1 VSIEAVLKGSFCH
14 DRSTLAQIMEISA
27 LFLARAQFAL
37 SLNMHVLFAA
47 LAMALGWILCV
58 FRFRAW
64 QTPVS
69 GWTAAY
75 RFWVRIFALSFF
87 LALATALPVLVEFGT
102 LWPELI
108 ERTGNVAGPLL
119 AFGLTTFFV
128 TKSLF
133 MGVVL
138 FGQRRVSARAHFF
151 AVLMVA
157 LGLTITL
164 FWTVVLHTWAQAP
177 VGAGLIDGRYQVY
190 EWNEIIWTPFVLWR
204 SLGFVAGAFLFAGLL
219 LLCVTAWQALRRPV
233 NEGERLSFRTG
244 VLVSVCAV
252 VLYWAAFDG
261 NARMV
266 ARYQP
271 AVAAAQV
278 GIWQSSLAPAWV
290 WLGSPNLQKRST
302 DIFLVSELNPKRW
315 LGKQPNASVVGLD
328 LAGELLPPVVLLF
341 WLLRAALLVGALSSV
356 LIVVTLLV
364 GLRQGFEPSRQ
375 PQWLLRLQVWA
386 GSLGAL
392 TWLLSWNLSDL
403 GRSPYLVWGALL
415 QQDAL
420 AAVAPATLAWVLAGA
435 VATYAVMLA
444 GFIQM
449 LWHAARFGVVP
460 VRKPGMGP

>member
-1 VSIEAVLKGSFCH
+1 
-14 DRSTLAQIMEISA
+14 MEISA

-64 QTPVS
+64 QTPDS
-69 GWTAAY
+69 GWTTAY

-87 LALATALPVLVEFGT
+87 LALATALPVLVELGT

-138 FGQRRVSARAHFF
+138 FGQRRVSPRAHFL

-157 LGLTITL
+157 LGLTLTL
-164 FWTVVLHTWAQAP
+164 FWAVVLHTWAQAP

-190 EWNEIIWTPFVLWR
+190 AWSEVIWTPFVLWR
-204 SLGFVAGAFLFAGLL
+204 SLGFVAGAFLCTGLL
-219 LLCVTAWQALRRPV
+219 LLCITAWQALRRPLD
-233 NEGERLSFRTG
+233 EGERLSFRTG
-244 VLVSVCAV
+244 LLVSACAV
-252 VLYWAAFDG
+252 LLYWVAFDG

-278 GIWQSSLAPAWV
+278 GVWQSSAAPAWV
-290 WLGSPNLQKRST
+290 WLGSPKPHTQST
-302 DIFLVSELNPKRW
+302 DVFLASDLNPERW
-315 LGKQPNASVVGLD
+315 LGRQTNANAIGLD
-328 LAGELLPPVVLLF
+328 MAGDVLPPVVLLF
-341 WLLRAALLVGALSSV
+341 WLLRVALLIGALATV
-356 LIVVTLLV
+356 LIVLTLFV
-364 GLRQGFEPSRQ
+364 GLRKGFDPSRQ
-375 PQWLLRLQVWA
+375 PNWLLRAQVWGA
-386 GSLGAL
+386 GLGVL

-420 AAVAPATLAWVLAGA
+420 AEIAPATLSWVLAGA

-444 GFIQM
+444 GFVQM

-460 VRKPGMGP
+460 VRKPGMRP

>member
-1 VSIEAVLKGSFCH
+1 
-14 DRSTLAQIMEISA
+14 MEISA

-47 LAMALGWILCV
+47 LAMALGWLLCV

-64 QTPVS
+64 KAPDS
-69 GWTAAY
+69 GWTTAY

-87 LALATALPVLVEFGT
+87 LALATALPVLVELGT

-138 FGQRRVSARAHFF
+138 FGQRRVSAKAHFF
-151 AVLMVA
+151 AVLMVG
-157 LGLTITL
+157 LGLTLTL
-164 FWTVVLHTWAQAP
+164 FWAVVLHTWAQAP

-190 EWNEIIWTPFVLWR
+190 EWKEIILTPFVLWR
-204 SLGFVAGAFLFAGLL
+204 SVSFVAGAFLFAGLL
-219 LLCVTAWQALRRPV
+219 LLGVTAWQALRRPLDD
-233 NEGERLSFRTG
+233 GERLSFRTG
-244 VLVSVCAV
+244 VLVSVCAI
-252 VLYWAAFDG
+252 VLYWAALDG

-271 AVAAAQV
+271 AVAAAQIGV
-278 GIWQSSLAPAWV
+278 WQSSAAPSWV
-290 WLGSPNLQKRST
+290 WLGVPRLQQRT
-302 DIFLVSELNPKRW
+302 TEVFWASELDPQRW
-315 LGKQPNASVVGLD
+315 LGKQTDASVVGLD
-328 LAGELLPPVVLLF
+328 VVGELMPPVVLLF
-341 WLLRAALLVGALSSV
+341 WLLRAALLAGALASV

-364 GLRQGFEPSRQ
+364 GLRHGFEASRQ
-375 PQWLLRLQVWA
+375 PQWLLRVQVWA

-392 TWLLSWNLSDL
+392 SWLLSWNLSDL
-403 GRSPYLVWGALL
+403 GRSPYLVWGTLL
-415 QQDAL
+415 QQDVL
-420 AAVAPATLAWVLAGA
+420 AAVAPITLAWVLAGA
-435 VATYAVMLA
+435 VASYAVMLT

-460 VRKPGMGP
+460 VRKPGMRP

>member
-1 VSIEAVLKGSFCH
+1 
-14 DRSTLAQIMEISA
+14 MEISA

-64 QTPVS
+64 QTPDS

-157 LGLTITL
+157 LGLTMTL

-302 DIFLVSELNPKRW
+302 DVFLVSELNPKRW

>member
-1 VSIEAVLKGSFCH
+1 
-14 DRSTLAQIMEISA
+14 MEISA

-64 QTPVS
+64 KTPDS
-69 GWTAAY
+69 GWTTAY

-87 LALATALPVLVEFGT
+87 LALATALPVLVELGT

-133 MGVVL
+133 LGVVL
-138 FGQRRVSARAHFF
+138 FGQRRVSPKAHCF

-157 LGLTITL
+157 LGLTMTL

-190 EWNEIIWTPFVLWR
+190 EWSEIIWTPFVLWR

-219 LLCVTAWQALRRPV
+219 LLCVTAWQALRRPLD
-233 NEGERLSFRTG
+233 EGERLSFRTG
-244 VLVSVCAV
+244 VLVSACAM

-278 GIWQSSLAPAWV
+278 GVWHSSAAPSWV
-290 WLGSPNLQKRST
+290 WLGSPKLQTRST
-302 DIFLVSELNPKRW
+302 DVFLGSELNPERW
-315 LGKQPNASVVGLD
+315 LGRQANASVTGLD
-328 LAGELLPPVVLLF
+328 LAGELLPPIVLLF

-364 GLRQGFEPSRQ
+364 GRRRGFEPSRQ
-375 PQWLLRLQVWA
+375 PRWLLRLQVWA

-415 QQDAL
+415 QQEAL

-435 VATYAVMLA
+435 VATYAVMLT

-460 VRKPGMGP
+460 VRKPGMRP

>member
-1 VSIEAVLKGSFCH
+1 
-14 DRSTLAQIMEISA
+14 MEISA
-27 LFLARAQFAL
+27 LFLARVQFAL

-64 QTPVS
+64 KAPDS
-69 GWTAAY
+69 GWTNAY

-119 AFGLTTFFV
+119 AFGLATFFV

-138 FGQRRVSARAHFF
+138 FGQRRVSAKAHFF

-157 LGLTITL
+157 LGLTFTL
-164 FWTVVLHTWAQAP
+164 FWAVVLHTWAQAP

-190 EWNEIIWTPFVLWR
+190 EWNEIILTPFVLWR
-204 SLGFVAGAFLFAGLL
+204 SVGFVAGAFLFAGLL
-219 LLCVTAWQALRRPV
+219 LLGVTAWQASRRPLDD
-233 NEGERLSFRTG
+233 GERLSFRTG
-244 VLVSVCAV
+244 LLVSACALM
-252 VLYWAAFDG
+252 LYWAAFDG

-271 AVAAAQV
+271 AVAAAQLGV
-278 GIWQSSLAPAWV
+278 WQSSAPPSWV
-290 WLGSPNLQKRST
+290 WLGSPNLPQRST
-302 DIFLVSELNPKRW
+302 EVFWASEFNPQRW
-315 LGKQPNASVVGLD
+315 LGKQADASVAGLN
-328 LAGELLPPVVLLF
+328 LTGELLPPVVLLF
-341 WLLRAALLVGALSSV
+341 WLLRAALLAGVLASV
-356 LIVVTLLV
+356 LILLTLLV
-364 GLRQGFEPSRQ
+364 GFRQGFEPSRQ
-375 PQWLLRLQVWA
+375 PPWLLRVQVWA
-386 GSLGAL
+386 GGLGAL
-392 TWLLSWNLSDL
+392 TWLFNWNLSDL
-403 GRSPYLVWGALL
+403 GRSPYLVWGTLL

-420 AAVAPATLAWVLAGA
+420 GDVAPVTLAWVLAGA
-435 VATYAVMLA
+435 VATYAVMLT

-460 VRKPGMGP
+460 VRKPGVRP

>member
-1 VSIEAVLKGSFCH
+1 
-14 DRSTLAQIMEISA
+14 MEISA

-64 QTPVS
+64 QTPDS
-69 GWTAAY
+69 GWTTAY

-87 LALATALPVLVEFGT
+87 LALATALPVLVELGT

-157 LGLTITL
+157 LGLTLTL
-164 FWTVVLHTWAQAP
+164 FWAVVLHTWAQAP

-190 EWNEIIWTPFVLWR
+190 AWNEVIWTPFVLWR
-204 SLGFVAGAFLFAGLL
+204 SLGFVAGAFLCAGLL
-219 LLCVTAWQALRRPV
+219 LLCITAWQALRRPLD
-233 NEGERLSFRTG
+233 EGERLSFRTG
-244 VLVSVCAV
+244 LLVSACAV
-252 VLYWAAFDG
+252 VLYWGAFDG

-278 GIWQSSLAPAWV
+278 GVWQSSAVPAWV
-290 WLGSPNLQKRST
+290 WLGSPNPHTRST
-302 DIFLVSELNPKRW
+302 DVFLASDLNPQRW
-315 LGKQPNASVVGLD
+315 LGRQTNASVIGLD
-328 LAGELLPPVVLLF
+328 MAGDVVPPVVLLF
-341 WLLRAALLVGALSSV
+341 WLLRMALLNGVLTTV
-356 LIVVTLLV
+356 LIVLTLFA
-364 GLRQGFEPSRQ
+364 GLRKGFDPSRQ
-375 PQWLLRLQVWA
+375 PNWLLRAQVWGA
-386 GSLGAL
+386 GLGVL

-420 AAVAPATLAWVLAGA
+420 AEIAPVTLSWVLAGA

-444 GFIQM
+444 GFVQM

-460 VRKPGMGP
+460 VRKPGMRP

>member
-1 VSIEAVLKGSFCH
+1 
-14 DRSTLAQIMEISA
+14 MEISA

-47 LAMALGWILCV
+47 LAMALGWILCG

-64 QTPVS
+64 QTPDS
-69 GWTAAY
+69 GWMTAY

-138 FGQRRVSARAHFF
+138 FGQRRVSAKAHFF

-157 LGLTITL
+157 LGLTLTL
-164 FWTVVLHTWAQAP
+164 FWAVVLHTWAQAP
-177 VGAGLIDGRYQVY
+177 LGAGLIDGRYQVY
-190 EWNEIIWTPFVLWR
+190 GWNEIILTPFVLWR
-204 SLGFVAGAFLFAGLL
+204 SLGFIAGAFLFAGLL
-219 LLCVTAWQALRRPV
+219 LLCVTAWQALRRPLS
-233 NEGERLSFRTG
+233 EGERLSFRTG
-244 VLVSVCAV
+244 LLVSVCAV

-271 AVAAAQV
+271 VVAAAQMGV
-278 GIWQSSLAPAWV
+278 WQSPVAPRWV
-290 WLGSPNLQKRST
+290 WLGSPNLQTRST
-302 DIFLVSELNPKRW
+302 EVFLASDVSVQRW
-315 LGKQPNASVVGLD
+315 LGTQPNASVVGLSPTD
-328 LAGELLPPVVLLF
+328 EILPPVVLLF
-341 WLLRAALLVGALSSV
+341 WLLRAALLAGTLSSL
-356 LIVVTLLV
+356 LIAFTLFV
-364 GLRQGFEPSRQ
+364 GWRKGFEPSRQ
-375 PQWLLRLQVWA
+375 PAWLLRLQVWA
-386 GSLGAL
+386 GGLGAL

-415 QQDAL
+415 QQDAVVD
-420 AAVAPATLAWVLAGA
+420 AAPATLAWVLVGA
-435 VATYAVMLA
+435 VATYAVMVA

-449 LWHAARFGVVP
+449 LSHAARFGVVP
-460 VRKPGMGP
+460 VRKPGMRP

>member
-1 VSIEAVLKGSFCH
+1 
-14 DRSTLAQIMEISA
+14 MEISA

-64 QTPVS
+64 QTPDS

-157 LGLTITL
+157 LGLTMTL

-244 VLVSVCAV
+244 VLVSACAV

-290 WLGSPNLQKRST
+290 WLGAPNLQKRST

-315 LGKQPNASVVGLD
+315 LGKQPNASAIGLD

-420 AAVAPATLAWVLAGA
+420 AAVAPATLAWVLAGT

>member
-1 VSIEAVLKGSFCH
+1 
-14 DRSTLAQIMEISA
+14 MEIST
-27 LFLARAQFAL
+27 LILARAQFAL

-64 QTPVS
+64 QTPDS
-69 GWTAAY
+69 GWTTAY

-102 LWPELI
+102 LWPALI

-138 FGQRRVSARAHFF
+138 FGQRRVSAQVHFF

-157 LGLTITL
+157 LGLTFTF
-164 FWTVVLHTWAQAP
+164 FWAVVLHTWAQAP
-177 VGAGLIDGRYQVY
+177 VGAALIDGRYQVY
-190 EWNEIIWTPFVLWR
+190 EWNEVIWTPFVLWR
-204 SLGFVAGAFLFAGLL
+204 SLGFVAGAFLLAALL
-219 LLCVTAWQALRRPV
+219 LLCVTAWQSLRRPLD
-233 NEGERLSFRTG
+233 EGERLSFRTG
-244 VLVSVCAV
+244 VLIGACAV
-252 VLYWAAFDG
+252 LLYWAAFDG

-278 GIWQSSLAPAWV
+278 GHWQSAATADWV
-290 WLGSPNLQKRST
+290 WLGSPNLQTGST
-302 DIFLVSELNPKRW
+302 EVVWGSALSAQRW
-315 LGKQPNASVVGLD
+315 LGRNINAGLVGLD
-328 LAGELLPPVVLLF
+328 LASEVLPPVPLLF
-341 WLLRAALLVGALSSV
+341 WLLRAALLAGALASL
-356 LIVVTLLV
+356 LIVLTLLI
-364 GLRQGFEPSRQ
+364 GLRKGFDPLRQ
-375 PQWLLRLQVWA
+375 PKWLSRAQVWGA
-386 GSLGAL
+386 GLGTL

-403 GRSPYLVWGALL
+403 GRSPYLVWGSLL
-415 QQDAL
+415 QQDAVV
-420 AAVAPATLAWVLAGA
+420 AAAPSTLAWVLAGA
-435 VATYAVMLA
+435 VATYAVMLV

-449 LWHAARFGVVP
+449 LWHAARYGVVP
-460 VRKPGMGP
+460 VRKPGMRP

>member
-1 VSIEAVLKGSFCH
+1 
-14 DRSTLAQIMEISA
+14 MEITA

-47 LAMALGWILCV
+47 LAMALGWILCG

-64 QTPVS
+64 KAPDS
-69 GWTAAY
+69 GWTTAY

-102 LWPELI
+102 LWPGLI

-138 FGQRRVSARAHFF
+138 FGQRRVSPRAHFF

-157 LGLTITL
+157 LGLTLTL
-164 FWTVVLHTWAQAP
+164 FWAVVLHTWAQAP
-177 VGAGLIDGRYQVY
+177 LGAGLIDGRYQVY
-190 EWNEIIWTPFVLWR
+190 EWNEIILTPFVFWR
-204 SLGFVAGAFLFAGLL
+204 SVGFIAGAFLFTGLL
-219 LLCVTAWQALRRPV
+219 LLCVTAWQALRRPLD
-233 NEGERLSFRTG
+233 EGERLSFRTG
-244 VLVSVCAV
+244 LTVSVCAL

-278 GIWQSSLAPAWV
+278 GYWQSSAAPYWV
-290 WLGSPNLQKRST
+290 WLGSPDLQKRSIE
-302 DIFLVSELNPKRW
+302 IFWASDLNPQRW
-315 LGKQPNASVVGLD
+315 LGKQSDARAAGLD
-328 LAGELLPPVVLLF
+328 RADEILPPVVLLF
-341 WLLRAALLVGALSSV
+341 WLLRAALLAGSLSTV
-356 LIVVTLLV
+356 LIGLTLFV
-364 GLRQGFEPSRQ
+364 GLRKGFEPSRQ
-375 PQWLLRLQVWA
+375 PNWLLRAQVWA
-386 GSLGAL
+386 AGLGAL

-403 GRSPYLVWGALL
+403 GRSPYLVWGTLL
-415 QQDAL
+415 QQDTVVD
-420 AAVAPATLAWVLAGA
+420 VAPATLAWVLVAA
-435 VATYAVMLA
+435 VATYAVMLV

-460 VRKPGMGP
+460 VRKPGMRP

>member
-1 VSIEAVLKGSFCH
+1 
-14 DRSTLAQIMEISA
+14 MEISA

-47 LAMALGWILCV
+47 LAMALGWVLCV
-58 FRFRAW
+58 FRFRVW
-64 QTPVS
+64 QTS
-69 GWTAAY
+69 DAGSTAAY

-87 LALATALPVLVEFGT
+87 LALATALPILIEFGT

-138 FGQRRVSARAHFF
+138 FGQRRVSPRTHFF

-204 SLGFVAGAFLFAGLL
+204 SLGFVAGAFLLTGLL
-219 LLCVTAWQALRRPV
+219 LLCVTAWQALRRPL
-233 NEGERLSFRTG
+233 NEGERLSYRTG

-271 AVAAAQV
+271 VVAAAQI
-278 GIWQSSLAPAWV
+278 GIWQSSSVPTWV
-290 WLGSPNLQKRST
+290 WLGSPKLQTRST
-302 DIFLVSELNPKRW
+302 DVFLASELNPQRW
-315 LGKQPNASVVGLD
+315 LGRQANASVVGLD
-328 LAGELLPPVVLLF
+328 LASELLPPVVLLF

-415 QQDAL
+415 QEDAL
-420 AAVAPATLAWVLAGA
+420 AAIAPGTLVWVLAAA
-435 VATYAVMLA
+435 VATYAVMLV

>member
-1 VSIEAVLKGSFCH
+1 
-14 DRSTLAQIMEISA
+14 MEIST
-27 LFLARAQFAL
+27 LFLARVQFAL

-64 QTPVS
+64 KRPDS
-69 GWTAAY
+69 GWTTAY

-138 FGQRRVSARAHFF
+138 FGQRRVSPKAHFL

-157 LGLTITL
+157 LGLTLTL
-164 FWTVVLHTWAQAP
+164 FWAVVLHTWAQAP
-177 VGAGLIDGRYQVY
+177 LGAGLIDGRYQVY
-190 EWNEIIWTPFVLWR
+190 GWNEIILTPFVLWR

-219 LLCVTAWQALRRPV
+219 LLSVTAWQALRRPL

-252 VLYWAAFDG
+252 LLYWAAFDG

-271 AVAAAQV
+271 VVAAAQLGV
-278 GIWQSSLAPAWV
+278 WQSSAAPRWV
-290 WLGSPNLQKRST
+290 WLGSPNLQARST
-302 DIFLVSELNPKRW
+302 AVFLASELSAQRW
-315 LGKQPNASVVGLD
+315 LGRQPNTTSAVGLD
-328 LAGELLPPVVLLF
+328 PASEVLPPIVLLF
-341 WLLRAALLVGALSSV
+341 WLLRAALLAGVISTL
-356 LIVVTLLV
+356 LIAFTLLV
-364 GLRQGFEPSRQ
+364 GWRRGFEPSRQ
-375 PQWLLRLQVWA
+375 PTWLLRLQVWA
-386 GSLGAL
+386 GSFGAL
-392 TWLLSWNLSDL
+392 TWLLGWNLSDL
-403 GRSPYLVWGALL
+403 GRTPYLVWGALL
-415 QQDAL
+415 QQDAVVE
-420 AAVAPATLAWVLAGA
+420 AAPATLAWVLLGA

-460 VRKPGMGP
+460 VRKPGTRP

>member
-1 VSIEAVLKGSFCH
+1 
-14 DRSTLAQIMEISA
+14 MEITA

-64 QTPVS
+64 KAPDS
-69 GWTAAY
+69 GWTTAY

-119 AFGLTTFFV
+119 AFGLSTFFV

-138 FGQRRVSARAHFF
+138 FGQRRVSPRAHFF

-157 LGLTITL
+157 LGLTLTL
-164 FWTVVLHTWAQAP
+164 FWAVVLHTWAQAP
-177 VGAGLIDGRYQVY
+177 LGAGLIDGRYQVY
-190 EWNEIIWTPFVLWR
+190 EWNEIILTSFVLWR
-204 SLGFVAGAFLFAGLL
+204 SVGFVAGAFLFAGLL
-219 LLCVTAWQALRRPV
+219 LLCVTAWQALRRPLD
-233 NEGERLSFRTG
+233 EGERLSFRTG
-244 VLVSVCAV
+244 LLVSVCAL

-278 GIWQSSLAPAWV
+278 GYWQSSAAPFWV
-290 WLGSPNLQKRST
+290 WLGSPNLQKRS
-302 DIFLVSELNPKRW
+302 IEVFWGSELNPQRW
-315 LGKQPNASVVGLD
+315 LGKQSDARAAGLD
-328 LAGELLPPVVLLF
+328 RADEVLPPVVLLF
-341 WLLRAALLVGALSSV
+341 WLLRAALLAGSLSTV
-356 LIVVTLLV
+356 LIGLTLFV
-364 GLRQGFEPSRQ
+364 GLRKGFEPSRQ
-375 PQWLLRLQVWA
+375 PTWLLRAQVWA
-386 GSLGAL
+386 AGLGAL

-415 QQDAL
+415 QQDAVVD
-420 AAVAPATLAWVLAGA
+420 VAPATLAWVLVAA

-460 VRKPGMGP
+460 VRKPGMRP

>member
-1 VSIEAVLKGSFCH
+1 
-14 DRSTLAQIMEISA
+14 MEISA

-64 QTPVS
+64 KAPVS
-69 GWTAAY
+69 GWTTAY

-128 TKSLF
+128 TKSVF

-138 FGQRRVSARAHFF
+138 FGQRRVSPRAHFF

-157 LGLTITL
+157 LGLTFTL
-164 FWTVVLHTWAQAP
+164 FWAIVLHTWAQAP

-190 EWNEIIWTPFVLWR
+190 AWSEVIWTPFVFWR
-204 SLGFVAGAFLFAGLL
+204 SLGFVAGAFLVAGLL
-219 LLCVTAWQALRRPV
+219 LQCITAWQALRRPSD
-233 NEGERLSFRTG
+233 EGERLSFRTG
-244 VLVSVCAV
+244 VLVSACAV

-278 GIWQSSLAPAWV
+278 GIWQSAAAPAWV
-290 WLGSPNLQKRST
+290 WLGSPNLHKRSI
-302 DIFLVSELNPKRW
+302 DVFLASELNPQRW
-315 LGKQPNASVVGLD
+315 LGKQTNAAVIGLD
-328 LAGELLPPVVLLF
+328 RAGEILPPVVLLF
-341 WLLRAALLVGALSSV
+341 WLVRGALLVGALATV
-356 LIVVTLLV
+356 LIALTLFV
-364 GLRQGFEPSRQ
+364 GLRKGFDPAGQ
-375 PQWLLRLQVWA
+375 PKWLLRVQVW
-386 GSLGAL
+386 GVGLGVV

-420 AAVAPATLAWVLAGA
+420 AEVAPATLAWVLAGA

-444 GFIQM
+444 GFVQM

-460 VRKPGMGP
+460 VRKPGMRP

>member
-1 VSIEAVLKGSFCH
+1 
-14 DRSTLAQIMEISA
+14 
-27 LFLARAQFAL
+27 
-37 SLNMHVLFAA
+37 
-47 LAMALGWILCV
+47 
-58 FRFRAW
+58 
-64 QTPVS
+64 
-69 GWTAAY
+69 
-75 RFWVRIFALSFF
+75 
-87 LALATALPVLVEFGT
+87 
-102 LWPELI
+102 
-108 ERTGNVAGPLL
+108 
-119 AFGLTTFFV
+119 
-128 TKSLF
+128 
-133 MGVVL
+133 
-138 FGQRRVSARAHFF
+138 
-151 AVLMVA
+151 
-157 LGLTITL
+157 
-164 FWTVVLHTWAQAP
+164 
-177 VGAGLIDGRYQVY
+177 
-190 EWNEIIWTPFVLWR
+190 
-204 SLGFVAGAFLFAGLL
+204 
-219 LLCVTAWQALRRPV
+219 
-233 NEGERLSFRTG
+233 
-244 VLVSVCAV
+244 V

-290 WLGSPNLQKRST
+290 WLGAPNLQKRST

-315 LGKQPNASVVGLD
+315 LGKQPNASAIGLD

-420 AAVAPATLAWVLAGA
+420 AAVAPATLAWVLAGT
-435 VATYAVMLA
+435 VATYAVMLV

>member
-1 VSIEAVLKGSFCH
+1 
-14 DRSTLAQIMEISA
+14 MEISA

>member
-1 VSIEAVLKGSFCH
+1 
-14 DRSTLAQIMEISA
+14 MEISA

-64 QTPVS
+64 QTPDS

>member
-1 VSIEAVLKGSFCH
+1 
-14 DRSTLAQIMEISA
+14 MEISA

-64 QTPVS
+64 QTPDS
-69 GWTAAY
+69 GWTTAY

-157 LGLTITL
+157 LGLTLTL
-164 FWTVVLHTWAQAP
+164 FWTIVLHTWAQAP

-204 SLGFVAGAFLFAGLL
+204 SLGFVAGAFLLAGLL
-219 LLCVTAWQALRRPV
+219 LLCVTAWQALRRPL

-244 VLVSVCAV
+244 VLVSACAV

-271 AVAAAQV
+271 TVAAAQIGV
-278 GIWQSSLAPAWV
+278 WQSSSVPTWV
-290 WLGSPNLQKRST
+290 WLGSPKLQTRST
-302 DIFLVSELNPKRW
+302 DVFLASEVNPQRW
-315 LGKQPNASVVGLD
+315 LGRQANASVAGLD
-328 LAGELLPPVVLLF
+328 LAGELLPPVALLF

-356 LIVVTLLV
+356 LIVATLLV
-364 GLRQGFEPSRQ
+364 GFRRGFEPSRQ

-420 AAVAPATLAWVLAGA
+420 AAVAPATLAWVLAGS
-435 VATYAVMLA
+435 VATYAVMLT

>member
-1 VSIEAVLKGSFCH
+1 
-14 DRSTLAQIMEISA
+14 MEISA

-64 QTPVS
+64 KAPDS
-69 GWTAAY
+69 GWTTAY

-128 TKSLF
+128 TKSVF

-138 FGQRRVSARAHFF
+138 FGQRRVSPRAHFF

-157 LGLTITL
+157 LGLTFTL
-164 FWTVVLHTWAQAP
+164 FWAVVLHTWAQAP

-190 EWNEIIWTPFVLWR
+190 SWGEVIWTPFVFWR
-204 SLGFVAGAFLFAGLL
+204 SLGFIAGAFLVAGLL
-219 LLCVTAWQALRRPV
+219 LLCITAWQALRRPTD
-233 NEGERLSFRTG
+233 EGERLSFRTG
-244 VLVSVCAV
+244 VLVSACAI
-252 VLYWAAFDG
+252 VLYWTAFDG

-278 GIWQSSLAPAWV
+278 GVWQSSAAPTWV
-290 WLGSPNLQKRST
+290 WLGSPNFHKRSI
-302 DIFLVSELNPKRW
+302 DVFLASELNPQRW
-315 LGKQPNASVVGLD
+315 LGKQTNAAVISLD
-328 LAGELLPPVVLLF
+328 LTGENLPPVVLLF
-341 WLLRAALLVGALSSV
+341 WLVRGALLVGALATV
-356 LIVVTLLV
+356 LIALTLFL
-364 GLRQGFEPSRQ
+364 GMRKGFDPAGQ
-375 PQWLLRLQVWA
+375 PKWLLRVQVW
-386 GSLGAL
+386 GVGLGVGA
-392 TWLLSWNLSDL
+392 WLLSWNLSDL

-420 AAVAPATLAWVLAGA
+420 AEVAPATLAWVLAGA

-444 GFIQM
+444 GFVQM

-460 VRKPGMGP
+460 VRKPGMRP